1 MKKRIVCLMLAVMMM
16 GTQVATVSASREEE
30 LREEQAWTSA
40 QLDATYAQI
49 DQFYAAKEQLQNE
62 IAALDANLVNVMVSI
77 QTLEGDISNKQ
88 TDIEQTQSDL
98 QKAQNAK
105 DKQYEAMKQRI
116 QYLYEKGGNDAWFQM
131 MVNAENL
138 SELLTKAEY
147 TQKMYEYDRQSL
159 EKYVNTIEQVTQLS
173 NQYQQEKAELEGMK
187 QEYEAES
194 VNLQVAIDERKATSA
209 NYDNEIAYAQQMA
222 NEYTALIQQQQAEIE
237 RLEAERIAAEEEA
250 RRQAELAAAEEAAR
264 QEAESQEETTVYDEE
279 GNEIDAEDAAANGDV
294 VYDEEGNE
302 IDPNEVVTE
311 DSSDEVEYD
320 EYGNVIDSDNT
331 VDPSEYESSG
341 SGSGSSVVD
350 YATQFVGNPYVW
362 GGTSLTNGADCSGFV
377 QSVYSNFGVSLPRTS
392 YEQQNAGR
400 EVSYSEAQPG
410 DLICYGGHVAI
421 YMGGGKI
428 VHASNSRDGIK
439 ISNDAT
445 YRTILSVRR
454 LV

>member
-40 QLDATYAQI
+40 QLDATYSQI
-49 DQFYAAKEQLQNE
+49 DQLYAAKEQLQNE

-88 TDIEQTQSDL
+88 ADIEQTQSDL

-147 TQKMYEYDRQSL
+147 TQKMYDYDRQSL
-159 EKYVNTIEQVTQLS
+159 EKYANTIDQVTQLG
-173 NQYQQEKAELEGMK
+173 NKYQQEKAELEGMK

-194 VNLQVAIDERKATSA
+194 VNLQAAIDERRAVSA
-209 NYDNEIAYAQQMA
+209 DCDNEIAYAQQMA
-222 NEYTALIQQQQAEIE
+222 NEYAALIEQQQAEIE

-264 QEAESQEETTVYDEE
+264 QEAEAEDETVYDEE
-279 GNEIDAEDAAANGDV
+279 GNEVDAEDALENGETL
-294 VYDEEGNE
+294 YDEEGNE
-302 IDPNEVVTE
+302 IDPDSVTDE
-311 DSSDEVEYD
+311 EESDGDVEYD

-331 VDPSEYESSG
+331 VDPGEYQSSG

-350 YATQFVGNPYVW
+350 FATQFVGNPYVW
-362 GGTSLTNGADCSGFV
+362 GGTSLTDGADCSGFV
-377 QSVYSNFGVSLPRTS
+377 QSVYANFGVSLPRTS
-392 YEQQNAGR
+392 YEQQNAGT
-400 EVSYSEAQPG
+400 EVSYADAQPG

-421 YMGGGKI
+421 YMGDGKI
-428 VHASNSRDGIK
+428 VHASNAKDGIK

>member
-1 MKKRIVCLMLAVMMM
+1 
-16 GTQVATVSASREEE
+16 
-30 LREEQAWTSA
+30 
-40 QLDATYAQI
+40 
-49 DQFYAAKEQLQNE
+49 
-62 IAALDANLVNVMVSI
+62 MVSI

-88 TDIEQTQSDL
+88 ADIEQTQSDL

-147 TQKMYEYDRQSL
+147 TQKMYDYDRQSL
-159 EKYVNTIEQVTQLS
+159 EKYANTIDQVTQLG
-173 NQYQQEKAELEGMK
+173 NKYQQEKAELEGMK

-194 VNLQVAIDERKATSA
+194 VNLQAAIDERRAVSA
-209 NYDNEIAYAQQMA
+209 DCDNEIAYAQQMA
-222 NEYTALIQQQQAEIE
+222 NEYAALIEQQQAEIE

-264 QEAESQEETTVYDEE
+264 QEAEAEDETVYDEE
-279 GNEIDAEDAAANGDV
+279 GNEVDAEDALENGETL
-294 VYDEEGNE
+294 YDEEGNE
-302 IDPNEVVTE
+302 IDPDSVTDE
-311 DSSDEVEYD
+311 EESDGDVEYD

-331 VDPSEYESSG
+331 VDPEEYQSSG

-350 YATQFVGNPYVW
+350 FATQFVGNPYVW
-362 GGTSLTNGADCSGFV
+362 GGTSLTDGADCSGFV
-377 QSVYSNFGVSLPRTS
+377 QSVYANFGVSLPRTS
-392 YEQQNAGR
+392 YEQQNAGT
-400 EVSYSEAQPG
+400 EVSYADAQPG

-421 YMGGGKI
+421 YMGDGKI
-428 VHASNSRDGIK
+428 VHASNAKDGIK

>member
-88 TDIEQTQSDL
+88 ADIEQTQSDL

-264 QEAESQEETTVYDEE
+264 QEAESQEETAVYDEE

-392 YEQQNAGR
+392 YEQQNAGT
-400 EVSYSEAQPG
+400 EVSYADAQPG